1 MKHNDLQQQIDEL
14 NNLTADDLES
24 KGIIQRARK
33 TGYICPFCANGS
45 GSDGTGINVNKK
57 VKNYTS
63 WHCFGK
69 CGRAYN
75 NLQLLAEYFSLD
87 CQSDFVELVKRSC
100 DLFGISYDDDDSSYT
115 SSRRTATSRKT
126 VKREQ
131 PAVKFEPEIS
141 PAELEYERIIQTD
154 IMATPPERLA
164 EFVKHEGGFWRGLPL
179 ELLQRFDCRYVYDWT
194 SPKFRNELD
203 AENYAKRT
211 YITPTQRILIPTPG
225 KTHYLARFVGRLDN
239 YSEQTQKY
247 IQVKE
252 HAGRKRTF
260 NEPAL
265 KNITEPV
272 FCFEGEIDA
281 MTAEYAGY
289 HAVATC
295 SAPSYKLLVESV
307 RNLEVKPQIIILF
320 DPDETGRKK
329 APELQA
335 ALKSIGCPAVIRFL
349 SAEDSKLDVNEILT
363 TDGVDKLRAVLQAI
377 YDEANEELAEVE
389 PEPEEVYLSSADYD
403 LESTTAD
410 DDSNYFRGD
419 LSDEDFAIRLES
431 FCGANVRWL
440 TDDNKWAVYRDGV
453 WHIHSDKKSAV
464 LPCARDLS
472 STLTKFARSADDKK
486 IAKCFKSTVKQSAAI
501 TLLTGAHAIRITSN
515 DLDKHPELLNALNG
529 VVDLSTGKL
538 YPHDSSLLLT
548 QQVNASFNPAA
559 KSEIVDKFFRD
570 IQPDETTR
578 NGLWRW
584 LGYCLSGEV
593 REEKF
598 MVWYGTGA
606 NGKGL
611 LSGTLLA
618 LLGNYGCG
626 LTPRA
631 LLKKSKLA
639 DDSDRATTALNPL
652 RTSRF
657 AISEEVPSDAE
668 LDCSILKNLTGG
680 DRFNLRKNYGEYES
694 VKLSA
699 KLNISGNYLPRIENI
714 NDGGML
720 RRLLNMP
727 FKVQFGTAEHPRD
740 DQLKAKMIQPENLSA
755 LLAIL
760 VREAGY
766 WYKEGL
772 IISDEMQS
780 ETRRHLSENNFIA
793 DFIDDNG
800 YEIDLKSSELIV
812 NVKRFLDDLRA
823 EYPRE
828 VSRFK
833 RADLIKMI
841 ERVTGAVYT
850 TDNHRNRIF
859 SGIGKVSGSSHD
871 DFFGGEPI
879 NPEDVPI

>member
-1 MKHNDLQQQIDEL
+1 MKTKLNQQLDNLPQIIFDLPRFVKTRSDNPKAPAGANWQDPANQKLCTEL
-14 NNLTADDLES
+14 DGIRGFVAATERDDSLVFVDFDHALDDDGEFVSGEAESWFNRLGGGKYYAEFSQSRHGLHMFLKPDDKNNS
-24 KGIIQRARK
+24 K
-33 TGYICPFCANGS
+33 
-45 GSDGTGINVNKK
+45 V
-57 VKNYTS
+57 
-63 WHCFGK
+63 FGK
-69 CGRAYN
+69 IYLTDDKQSFIEVFYRTNKFCLVTGACFN
-75 NLQLLAEYFSLD
+75 CAPHSDIATGEVADKMLAEL
-87 CQSDFVELVKRSC
+87 Q
-100 DLFGISYDDDDSSYT
+100 
-115 SSRRTATSRKT
+115 
-126 VKREQ
+126 
-131 PAVKFEPEIS
+131 
-141 PAELEYERIIQTD
+141 AELETEKAKKIAAKQSKPEHTAFVTANISTTD
-154 IMATPPERLA
+154 NPEYDQFRAAKMLGDINPSALDYNQWLAVVSSCKNIGLPYSAVDAFNQRDPERYDENTNL
-164 EFVKHEGGFWRGLPL
+164 KHWQSVNNPS
-179 ELLQRFDCRYVYDWT
+179 FDIET
-194 SPKFRNELD
+194 LHGI
-203 AENYAKRT
+203 AKNF
-211 YITPTQRILIPTPG
+211 G
-225 KTHYLARFVGRLDN
+225 
-239 YSEQTQKY
+239 YSERDTRREWYQLHPEFQTS
-247 IQVKE
+247 
-252 HAGRKRTF
+252 
-260 NEPAL
+260 EP
-265 KNITEPV
+265 
-272 FCFEGEIDA
+272 
-281 MTAEYAGY
+281 
-289 HAVATC
+289 
-295 SAPSYKLLVESV
+295 
-307 RNLEVKPQIIILF
+307 
-320 DPDETGRKK
+320 
-329 APELQA
+329 
-335 ALKSIGCPAVIRFL
+335 
-349 SAEDSKLDVNEILT
+349 
-363 TDGVDKLRAVLQAI
+363 
-377 YDEANEELAEVE
+377 EVE

-403 LESTTAD
+403 LISTTAD

-501 TLLTGAHAIRITSN
+501 TLLTGAHAIRITST
-515 DLDKHPELLNALNG
+515 DLDNHSELLNALNG
-529 VVDLSTGKL
+529 VVDLQTGKL
-538 YPHDSSLLLT
+538 YPHYSQLLLT
-548 QQVNASFNPAA
+548 QQVNAIYDSGA
-559 KSEIVDKFFRD
+559 KSETVDKFFSD
-570 IQPDETTR
+570 IQPDISTR
-578 NGLWRW
+578 NGLLRW
-584 LGYCLSGEV
+584 LGYCLTGET

-611 LSGTLLA
+611 LSGTLLE

-680 DRFNLRKNYGEYES
+680 DRFNLRKNFGEYES
-694 VKLSA
+694 VKLAA

-727 FKVQFGTAEHPRD
+727 FTVQFGTAEHPRD

-800 YEIDLKSSELIV
+800 YVIDLKSSELIV

-833 RADLIKMI
+833 RADLIKMV

-850 TDNHRNRIF
+850 SDKHRHRIF
-859 SGIGKVSGSSHD
+859 RGIGKVSDSSHD